1 MLPALRGFILPCSR
15 AQSLQ
20 AAACTLESM
29 FTLLQ
34 GSESSQKLLPRE
46 QLLDRYHQHTQH
58 CQACTGALSAFRKL
72 HMVALGLLAAFLF
85 LTAAKVESGTLGANA
100 ASTIVAAGAAGAAV
114 AAWQLQQMIERFVF
128 TDYLH
133 AEK

>member
-1 MLPALRGFILPCSR
+1 M
-15 AQSLQ
+15 
-20 AAACTLESM
+20 
-29 FTLLQ
+29 
-34 GSESSQKLLPRE
+34 LLPRE

-72 HMVALGLLAAFLF
+72 HKVALGLLAAFLF
-85 LTAAKVESGTLGANA
+85 LAAAKVEAGTLGSDA
-100 ASTIVAAGAAGAAV
+100 ASAIVAAGAAGAAV
-114 AAWQLQQMIERFVF
+114 AAWQLQQMVDRFVF